1 MMNWSHTL
9 VLFIYTHRKGGSI
22 PAGVI
27 SVADEEDLVHSGLE
41 DTMIE
46 AYANVRLVTKLK
58 VSPTIHSSSNILSL
72 Y

>member
-1 MMNWSHTL
+1 MNWSQTL
-9 VLFIYTHRKGGSI
+9 ALFINTHRKGGSI

-46 AYANVRLVTKLK
+46 AYANVQVEGFAYHTL
-58 VSPTIHSSSNILSL
+58 ILQHPL
-72 Y
+72 HY